1 MEAVKL
7 VTCFPGAF
15 NPISCLLG
23 CAIPRAGGLTVAQ
36 YLVPG
41 NSWSGLQPSTQLN
54 FTTVASGV
62 AASGGAFAVVEIP
75 GFQRQIPSFGTHYP
89 VRFMPALIALGP
101 SIHSSSSGGSGS
113 GADNNSSSVGNSSGS
128 SGGNSSGT
136 GPWSSAP
143 AAAGTLV
150 VPYCCGD
157 VEQLVWWE
165 APPSAA
171 DAGQPLHVVA
181 AAFAAAAAMVFMAA

>member
-1 MEAVKL
+1 VEAVKL

-75 GFQRQIPSFGTHYP
+75 GFQRKIPSFGTHYP